1 MNKKAFVIAL
11 LTLLLGGGGAF
22 IAIDMSTNISQ
33 TTNEGDTTIIQ
44 DIGKDIIL
52 DIVCPEEPTLEV
64 CKDWT
69 G

>member
-11 LTLLLGGGGAF
+11 LCLLLGGGGAF

-33 TTNEGDTTIIQ
+33 TTNEGDTFISNLAE
-44 DIGKDIIL
+44 DLVLDII
-52 DIVCPEEPTLEV
+52 CPEEPSLAV
-64 CKDWT
+64 CEDWN